1 MFIHDY
7 STMTIVSKIGLNV
20 NDKIPAGKFK
30 AECLQLM
37 EKVRKT
43 RRKIT
48 ITKRNVPIAQ
58 LSPIDETEE
67 ITFGKLKGSI
77 HFVDDIIDHIDEVWN
92 ADH

>member
-1 MFIHDY
+1 M
-7 STMTIVSKIGLNV
+7 VE
-20 NDKIPAGKFK
+20 KIPAGRFK

-48 ITKRNVPIAQ
+48 ITKRNIPIAQ
-58 LSPIDETEE
+58 IGPVDEEE
-67 ITFGKLKGSI
+67 KAAFGKLKGTI
-77 HFVDDIIDHIDEVWN
+77 QFLDNIIDPIDEVWD